1 MNNKIDLPSVSI
13 MDIDITDVFKP
24 MFTYELWVDI
34 EKALSIM
41 HQFELPDLYDKATEL
56 MSMYGTEEAD
66 TLRDMFYNDIVSK
79 MYYIL
84 KMHSVKLSKGT
95 SLEYLNE
102 LAEFFI
108 TVQHLVDYDSFYS
121 YFNSTKTNDELMF
134 EILEEYTSVPAVIWA
149 SLGFEYEEVLV
160 LMLKSMCEQKL
171 GIVQIDTNPDTIRL
185 KAKAFINMSVLAN
198 MGYENSLGVQLAMMQ
213 TLMGQP
219 LSTYISLA
227 KDNLLSNESDKDL
240 AVDFL
245 SICLISKEQ
254 DTNPYT
260 LWSEHS
266 DDLDITIGRAISIQS
281 EINNLYTT
289 FTQYLKAKYEQD
301 RVS

>member
-1 MNNKIDLPSVSI
+1 MNNKTDLPSVAI
-13 MDIDITDVFKP
+13 MDIDITDIFKP

-34 EKALSIM
+34 EKSLSIM
-41 HQFELPDLYDKATEL
+41 EQFELPDLYDKATEL
-56 MSMYGTEEAD
+56 MSMTGTEEAD
-66 TLRDMFYNDIVSK
+66 TLKDMFYNDIVSK
-79 MYYIL
+79 MYYLL
-84 KMHSVKLSKGT
+84 KMHSVRLSKDA
-95 SLEYLNE
+95 SLAYLNE
-102 LAEFFI
+102 LAEFFL
-108 TVQHLVDYDSFYS
+108 TVQHLADYDSFYS
-121 YFNSTKTNDELMF
+121 YFNSTKTNDEIMF
-134 EILEEYTSVPAVIWA
+134 EILEEYTSVPSVIWA
-149 SLGFEYEEVLV
+149 GIGFEYEEVLV

-171 GIVQIDTNPDTIRL
+171 GIVQVDTNPDTIRL
-185 KAKAFINMSVLAN
+185 KAKAFVNMSVLAN
-198 MGYENSLGVQLAMMQ
+198 MGHENSLGVQLAMMQ

-240 AVDFL
+240 ATDFL

-266 DDLDITIGRAISIQS
+266 DDLDMSIGRAISIQS